1 MLFLKGIMQKK
12 ELYYRLKEILEGRL
26 AIIGIG
32 NTLRGDDGFGPEVII
47 RLKRDIVSIGKQA
60 ERFLLLDVGEAPEN
74 FFKPISDFEP
84 ERILAID
91 AVYMNKKP
99 GEISIVP
106 INDLAEQGISTHGI
120 SLKLSLSH
128 LADRLGIDVYLLAVQ
143 PENMGIGQPISH
155 PVNKSIEEILTF
167 FKQSF
172 N

>member
-1 MLFLKGIMQKK
+1 MQKK
-12 ELYYRLKEILEGRL
+12 ELQYRLKEILEGKI

-47 RLKRDIVSIGKQA
+47 RLKRDIVSMGKQA
-60 ERFLLLDVGEAPEN
+60 ERFLLLDVGEVPEN
-74 FFKPISDFEP
+74 FFKPISDFKP
-84 ERILAID
+84 ERILTID

-99 GEISIVP
+99 GEISIVS

-128 LADRLGIDVYLLAVQ
+128 LADRLGINVYLLAVQ

-155 PVNKSIEEILTF
+155 PVMNAIGKIVEI